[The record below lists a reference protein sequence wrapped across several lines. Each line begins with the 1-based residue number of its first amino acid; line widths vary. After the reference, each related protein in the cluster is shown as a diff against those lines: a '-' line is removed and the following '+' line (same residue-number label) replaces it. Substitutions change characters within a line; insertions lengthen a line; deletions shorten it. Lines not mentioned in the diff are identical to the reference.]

1 MSSFDP
7 LDPTPP
13 VPATSPGDRLTRSLG
28 DSLRT
33 ALTVIGG
40 IVAVLWIVEAID
52 TVDKHRLDA
61 WGVRPHTLVGLR
73 GIAFAPFLHSGFT
86 HLIGNTVPFAL
97 FGLVV
102 LTGGIRRFVAVTVI
116 VAVTSGAGTWL
127 LGQSD
132 QVHIG
137 ASGVVFGYLGY
148 LVSRGFFERKIGQIA
163 AGVLVALVYG
173 GMIWGILPNQR
184 GVSWQGHLFGLLGGV
199 LAARLLAPP
208 TREPAA

>member
-1 MSSFDP
+1 MTSFDP
-7 LDPTPP
+7 LDPNPP
-13 VPATSPGDRLTRSLG
+13 VPAKRPGDRLTRSLG
-28 DSLRT
+28 DSLQT
-33 ALTVIGG
+33 ALAIIGG
-40 IVAVLWIVEAID
+40 IVAVLWVVEAID

-73 GIAFAPFLHSGFT
+73 GIVFAPFLHAGFG
-86 HLIGNTVPFAL
+86 HLIGNTIPFAL
-97 FGLVV
+97 LGLVV
-102 LTGGIRRFVAVTVI
+102 LTGGIQRFAAVSVI
-116 VAVTSGAGTWL
+116 VLLSSGVGTWL
-127 LGQSD
+127 LGQSN

-163 AGVLVALVYG
+163 AGILVALVYG

-199 LAARLLAPP
+199 LAARVLAPAA
-208 TREPAA
+208 RAPAA

>member
-1 MSSFDP
+1 MTSFDP
-7 LDPTPP
+7 LDPKPP
-13 VPATSPGDRLTRSLG
+13 VPAKRPGDRLTRSLG
-28 DSLRT
+28 DSLQT
-33 ALTVIGG
+33 ALAIIGG

-73 GIAFAPFLHSGFT
+73 GIVFAPFLHAGFG
-86 HLIGNTVPFAL
+86 HLIGNTIPFAL
-97 FGLVV
+97 LGLVV
-102 LTGGIRRFVAVTVI
+102 LTGGIQRFVAVSATVLMS
-116 VAVTSGAGTWL
+116 SGVGTWL
-127 LGQSD
+127 LGQSN

-199 LAARLLAPP
+199 LAARVLAPAA
-208 TREPAA
+208 REPAA

>member
-7 LDPTPP
+7 LDSNPP
-13 VPATSPGDRLTRSLG
+13 VAAKRAGDRLTRSLG
-28 DSLRT
+28 DSLQT
-33 ALTVIGG
+33 ALAVIGG

-73 GIAFAPFLHSGFT
+73 GIAFAPFLHTGFG
-86 HLIGNTVPFAL
+86 HLIGNTIPFAL
-97 FGLVV
+97 LGLVV
-102 LTGGIRRFVAVTVI
+102 LTGGIQRFVAVSAI
-116 VAVTSGAGTWL
+116 VLVSSGLGTWL
-127 LGQSD
+127 LGQSN

-199 LAARLLAPP
+199 LAARLLAPGS
-208 TREPAA
+208 RETPA